1 MRFTV
6 SRPSSALPQKN
17 SAAFYPVL
25 NKKQPAPQNLD
36 VVPHFHFETQE
47 RPPPD
52 AESLWG
58 ENSFILISD
67 WTRVPTPSSPKK
79 FRQTV

>member
-58 ENSFILISD
+58 ETASF
-67 WTRVPTPSSPKK
+67 
-79 FRQTV
+79 